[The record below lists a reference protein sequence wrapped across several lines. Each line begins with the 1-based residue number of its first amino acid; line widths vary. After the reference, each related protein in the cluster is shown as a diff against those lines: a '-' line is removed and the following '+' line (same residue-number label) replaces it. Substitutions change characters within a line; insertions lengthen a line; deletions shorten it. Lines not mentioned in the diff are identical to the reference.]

1 MSYTINPD
9 SLSSLLYPV
18 SYRSI
23 ESSAVIQQQVD
34 VYVGGSLAG
43 SFLAAQTGTSG
54 SSAVFDTNVQSFL
67 YSDVA
72 PLTGTKTSYFGALD
86 TYSLTNNSD
95 VIKSVFFV
103 SNNQTVSSAG
113 FIVTST
119 ACQFSSTGFVIPSQF
134 YGDDNDFNLSD
145 FYQPSAN
152 PFKFLTTNNQDR
164 RCNEDGNIFLSFVG
178 RGVNAAQFE
187 FWTKSGTSAVTIVDF
202 VNSTANNDL
211 YTISIGVA
219 NVFGSS
225 AIFHSGN
232 FPNNSSAYS
241 FYEVSVGNYSGSYL
255 QRSEKIQVN
264 IEPNCNDN
272 IDLHWFGKYGGAESY
287 QFRGLIQDLQNT
299 NADIINI
306 SQPWSV
312 VSNPRA
318 NSYDK
323 TIIKTNQRVNKRKQV
338 KCSIP
343 HEDAVYIASMFYSP
357 EVYIIE
363 NGKYVNVTISNAE
376 TLTDNNRATDIEVS
390 FEITYP
396 NKPTAQL

>member
-9 SLSSLLYPV
+9 TLSSLLYPV

-23 ESSAVIQQQVD
+23 EPSAVVQQQID

-72 PLTGTKTSYFGALD
+72 PVTGTKTSFFGTLD
-86 TYSLTNNSD
+86 TYSLTNNTD
-95 VIKSVFFV
+95 AIKSVYTV
-103 SNNQTVSSAG
+103 AKNQTVSSAG
-113 FIVTST
+113 FLITST
-119 ACQFSSTGFVIPSQF
+119 ATQTSSTAYVIPSQF
-134 YGDDNDFNLSD
+134 YENEFDLNDFYS
-145 FYQPSAN
+145 PSAN

-164 RCNEDGNIFLSFVG
+164 RCNDDGNIFLSFVG
-178 RGVNAAQFE
+178 KGVNAAQFE
-187 FWTKSGTSAVTIVDF
+187 FWTKSGSSAVTIVDF
-202 VNSTANNDL
+202 VNSTANNNL
-211 YTISIGVA
+211 YSLSVGVA
-219 NVFGSS
+219 NIFGSS
-225 AIFHSGN
+225 AVFHGGN
-232 FPNNSSAYS
+232 FPDNSSAYS
-241 FYEVSVGNYSGSYL
+241 FYEVSVGSYSGSYTRL
-255 QRSEKIQVN
+255 SEKIQVN
-264 IEPNCNDN
+264 IEPKCNDN

-287 QFRGLIQDLQNT
+287 QFRGLIQDLQNA

-306 SQPWSV
+306 SQPWNVAAS
-312 VSNPRA
+312 PRA
-318 NSYDK
+318 NSFDK

-338 KCSIP
+338 KCNIP

-363 NGKYVNVTISNAE
+363 NGKYVNVSISNGDIV
-376 TLTDNNRATDIEVS
+376 TDNNRTTDIELS

>member
-9 SLSSLLYPV
+9 TLSSLLYPV

-23 ESSAVIQQQVD
+23 EPSAVVQQQID

-72 PLTGTKTSYFGALD
+72 PVTGTKTSFFGTLND
-86 TYSLTNNSD
+86 YSLTTNTD
-95 VIKSVFFV
+95 VIKSVYTV
-103 SNNQTVSSAG
+103 AKNQTVSSAG
-113 FIVTST
+113 FLITST
-119 ACQFSSTGFVIPSQF
+119 ASQTSSTAYVIPSQF
-134 YGDDNDFNLSD
+134 YENEFDLNDFYS
-145 FYQPSAN
+145 PSAN

-164 RCNEDGNIFLSFVG
+164 RCNDEGNIFLSFVG
-178 RGVNAAQFE
+178 KGVNAAQFE
-187 FWTKSGTSAVTIVDF
+187 FWTKSGSSAVTIVDF

-211 YTISIGVA
+211 YSLSIGVA
-219 NVFGSS
+219 NIFGSS

-232 FPNNSSAYS
+232 FPDNSSAYS
-241 FYEVSVGNYSGSYL
+241 FYEVSVGNYTGSFTRL
-255 QRSEKIQVN
+255 SEKIQVN
-264 IEPNCNDN
+264 IEPNCSDN

-287 QFRGLIQDLQNT
+287 QFRGLIVDLQNA

-306 SQPWSV
+306 SQPWNVAAS
-312 VSNPRA
+312 PRA
-318 NSYDK
+318 NSFDK

-338 KCSIP
+338 KCNIP

-363 NGKYVNVTISNAE
+363 NGNYVNVSISNGDIV
-376 TLTDNNRATDIEVS
+376 TDNNRATDIELS

>member
-9 SLSSLLYPV
+9 TLSSLLYPV

-23 ESSAVIQQQVD
+23 EPSAVVQQQVD

-72 PLTGTKTSYFGALD
+72 PVTGSKTSFFGTLD
-86 TYSLTNNSD
+86 TYSLTTNTD
-95 VIKSVFFV
+95 VIKSVFCI
-103 SNNQTVSSAG
+103 SKNQTVSSAG
-113 FIVTST
+113 FLVTST
-119 ACQFSSTGFVIPSQF
+119 ATQTSTTGFVIPSQF
-134 YGDDNDFNLSD
+134 YGDENNFNLNDFYS
-145 FYQPSAN
+145 PSAN
-152 PFKFLTTNNQDR
+152 PFRFLTTNNQDR
-164 RCNEDGNIFLSFVG
+164 RCNDDGNIFLSFIG
-178 RGVNAAQFE
+178 KGVNAAQFE
-187 FWTKSGTSAVTIVDF
+187 FWTKGGSSAVTIVDF

-211 YTISIGVA
+211 YSLSIGVA

-232 FPNNSSAYS
+232 FPTNSSAYS
-241 FYEVSVGNYSGSYL
+241 FYKISVGNYSGSFTQL
-255 QRSEKIQVN
+255 SEKIQVN

-287 QFRGLIQDLQNT
+287 QFRGLIQDLQNA

-306 SQPWSV
+306 SQPWNVAAS
-312 VSNPRA
+312 PRA
-318 NSYDK
+318 NSFDK

-338 KCSIP
+338 KCNIP
-343 HEDAVYIASMFYSP
+343 HEDAVYVASMFYSP

-376 TLTDNNRATDIEVS
+376 TLTDNNRANDIEIS

>member
-9 SLSSLLYPV
+9 TLSSLLYPV

-23 ESSAVIQQQVD
+23 EPSAVVQQQVD
-34 VYVGGSLAG
+34 VYVGGSFAG

-72 PLTGTKTSYFGALD
+72 PLTGAKTSFFGTLD
-86 TYSLTNNSD
+86 AYSLTNNTD
-95 VIKSVFFV
+95 VIKSVFCV
-103 SNNQTVSSAG
+103 SKNQTVSSAG
-113 FIVTST
+113 FLVTST
-119 ACQFSSTGFVIPSQF
+119 ASQFSSTGYVIPSQF
-134 YGDDNDFNLSD
+134 YGDENNFNLSD

-152 PFKFLTTNNQDR
+152 PFRFLTTNNQDR
-164 RCNEDGNIFLSFVG
+164 RCNDEGNIFLSFIG
-178 RGVNAAQFE
+178 KGVNAAQFE

-211 YTISIGVA
+211 YSLSIGVA

-225 AIFHSGN
+225 AVFHSGN
-232 FPNNSSAYS
+232 FPTHSSAYS
-241 FYEVSVGNYSGSYL
+241 FYEVSVGNYTGSYSQL
-255 QRSEKIQVN
+255 SEKIQVN
-264 IEPNCNDN
+264 IDPNCNDN

-287 QFRGLIQDLQNT
+287 QFRGLIQDLQNA

-306 SQPWSV
+306 SQPWNVAAS
-312 VSNPRA
+312 PRA

-338 KCSIP
+338 KCNIP
-343 HEDAVYIASMFYSP
+343 HEDAVYISSMFYSP

-363 NGKYVNVTISNAE
+363 NGKYVNVSISNTE
-376 TLTDNNRATDIEVS
+376 TLTDNNRTTDIELS

>member
-9 SLSSLLYPV
+9 ILSSLLYPV
-18 SYRSI
+18 SYRSL
-23 ESSAVIQQQVD
+23 EPSAVIQQQVD
-34 VYVGGSLAG
+34 VYVGGSFAG

-54 SSAVFDTNVQSFL
+54 SSAVFDTNIQSFL

-72 PLTGTKTSYFGALD
+72 PLTGVKTSFFGTLD
-86 TYSLTNNSD
+86 AYSLTTNTD
-95 VIKSVFFV
+95 VIKSVYCV
-103 SNNQTVSSAG
+103 SKNQTVSSAG
-113 FIVTST
+113 FLVTST
-119 ACQFSSTGFVIPSQF
+119 ASQTSSTAYVIPSQF

-145 FYQPSAN
+145 FYQPSAS
-152 PFKFLTTNNQDR
+152 PFRFLTTNNQDR

-178 RGVNAAQFE
+178 KGVNAGRFL
-187 FWTKSGTSAVTIVDF
+187 FYTKSGSSAETIVDF
-202 VNSTANNDL
+202 VISSANNDL
-211 YTISIGVA
+211 YSLSVGAA
-219 NVFGSS
+219 NIFDSTAVF
-225 AIFHSGN
+225 HMGN
-232 FPNNSSAYS
+232 FPASPSAYNYYS
-241 FYEVSVGNYSGSYL
+241 VSVGSYDGSYT
-255 QRSEKIQVN
+255 QRSESID
-264 IEPNCNDN
+264 IFLEPNCNDN

-287 QFRGLIQDLQNT
+287 QFRGLIQDLQNA

-306 SQPWSV
+306 SQPWNV

-343 HEDAVYIASMFYSP
+343 HEDALYIASMFYSP

-376 TLTDNNRATDIEVS
+376 TLTDNNRATDIELS

>member
-9 SLSSLLYPV
+9 TLSSLLYPV

-23 ESSAVIQQQVD
+23 ESSAVVQQQID

-54 SSAVFDTNVQSFL
+54 SSAVFDINIQSFL

-72 PLTGTKTSYFGALD
+72 PLTGAKTSIFGTLD
-86 TYSLTNNSD
+86 LYSLTNNTD
-95 VIKSVFFV
+95 VIKSVFCV
-103 SNNQTVSSAG
+103 SKNQTVSSAG
-113 FIVTST
+113 FLITST
-119 ACQFSSTGFVIPSQF
+119 ASQNSSTAYVIPSQF

-152 PFKFLTTNNQDR
+152 PFRFLTTNNQDR
-164 RCNEDGNIFLSFVG
+164 RCNDDGNIFLSFVG

-211 YTISIGVA
+211 YTLSIGVA

-241 FYEVSVGNYSGSYL
+241 FYEVSVGNYTGSYSRL
-255 QRSEKIQVN
+255 SEKIQVN

-287 QFRGLIQDLQNT
+287 QFRGLIQDLQNA
-299 NADIINI
+299 NADIVNI

-323 TIIKTNQRVNKRKQV
+323 TIIKTNQRVNKRKQI
-338 KCSIP
+338 KCSVP
-343 HEDAVYIASMFYSP
+343 HEDAVCISSMFYSP

>member
-9 SLSSLLYPV
+9 VLSSLLYPV

-23 ESSAVIQQQVD
+23 ESSAVVQQQID

-72 PLTGTKTSYFGALD
+72 PVTGLKTSIFGTLD
-86 TYSLTNNSD
+86 LYSRTTNTD
-95 VIKSVFFV
+95 VIKSVFCV
-103 SNNQTVSSAG
+103 SKNQTVSSAG
-113 FIVTST
+113 FLVTST
-119 ACQFSSTGFVIPSQF
+119 ASQNSSTAFVIPSQF

-152 PFKFLTTNNQDR
+152 PFRFLTTNNQDR

-232 FPNNSSAYS
+232 FPISANNYDY
-241 FYEVSVGNYSGSYL
+241 YEVSVGVYSGSYSRL
-255 QRSEKIQVN
+255 SEKIQVN
-264 IEPNCNDN
+264 IEPNCSDN

-287 QFRGLIQDLQNT
+287 QFRGLIQDLQNA

-318 NSYDK
+318 NSFDK

-338 KCSIP
+338 KCNIP
-343 HEDAVYIASMFYSP
+343 HEDALYIASMFYSP

-363 NGKYVNVTISNAE
+363 GGKYVNVTISNAE
-376 TLTDNNRATDIEVS
+376 TLTDNNRSTDIEVS

>member
-9 SLSSLLYPV
+9 TLSSLLYPV
-18 SYRSI
+18 SYRSL
-23 ESSAVIQQQVD
+23 EPSAVVQQQVD

-72 PLTGTKTSYFGALD
+72 PLTGAKTSFFGTLD
-86 TYSLTNNSD
+86 TYSLTNNTD
-95 VIKSVFFV
+95 VIKSVFCV
-103 SNNQTVSSAG
+103 SKNQTVSSAG
-113 FIVTST
+113 FLETST
-119 ACQFSSTGFVIPSQF
+119 ATQFSSTGFVIPSQF
-134 YGDDNDFNLSD
+134 YENEFDLNDFYS
-145 FYQPSAN
+145 PSAN

-164 RCNEDGNIFLSFVG
+164 RCNDDGNIFLSFIG
-178 RGVNAAQFE
+178 KGVNAAQFE

-211 YTISIGVA
+211 YSLSIGVA

-225 AIFHSGN
+225 AVFHSGN
-232 FPNNSSAYS
+232 FPIHSSAYS
-241 FYEVSVGNYSGSYL
+241 FYEVSVGAYSGSYSQL
-255 QRSEKIQVN
+255 SEKIQIN

-287 QFRGLIQDLQNT
+287 QFRGLIVDLQNA
-299 NADIINI
+299 NSDIINI
-306 SQPWSV
+306 SQPWNVAAS
-312 VSNPRA
+312 PRA
-318 NSYDK
+318 NSFDK

-343 HEDAVYIASMFYSP
+343 HEDALYIISLFYSP

-363 NGKYVNVTISNAE
+363 NGKYVNVSISNGDIV
-376 TLTDNNRATDIEVS
+376 TDNNRTTDIEVN

>member
-9 SLSSLLYPV
+9 TLSSLLYPV

-23 ESSAVIQQQVD
+23 EPSAVVQQQVD

-72 PLTGTKTSYFGALD
+72 PLTGSKTSFFGTLD
-86 TYSLTNNSD
+86 TYSLTTNTD
-95 VIKSVFFV
+95 VIKSVFCV
-103 SNNQTVSSAG
+103 SKNQTVSSAG
-113 FIVTST
+113 FLETST
-119 ACQFSSTGFVIPSQF
+119 ATQFSSTGFVIPSQF
-134 YGDDNDFNLSD
+134 YGDENNFNLND

-152 PFKFLTTNNQDR
+152 PFRFLTTNNQDR
-164 RCNEDGNIFLSFVG
+164 RCNDDGNIFLSFIG
-178 RGVNAAQFE
+178 KGVNAAQFE

-211 YTISIGVA
+211 YSISIGVA

-232 FPNNSSAYS
+232 FPTHSSAYS
-241 FYEVSVGNYSGSYL
+241 FYEVSVGNYTGSYSQL
-255 QRSEKIQVN
+255 SEKIQVN

-287 QFRGLIQDLQNT
+287 QFRGLIVDSQNA

-306 SQPWSV
+306 SQPWNVAAS
-312 VSNPRA
+312 PRT

-323 TIIKTNQRVNKRKQV
+323 KIIKTNQRVNKRKQV

-343 HEDAVYIASMFYSP
+343 HEDALYIASMFYSP

-363 NGKYVNVTISNAE
+363 NGKYVNVSISNAE
-376 TLTDNNRATDIEVS
+376 TLTDNNRATDIEVN

>member
-9 SLSSLLYPV
+9 TLSSLLYPV

-23 ESSAVIQQQVD
+23 ESSAVVQQQID
-34 VYVGGSLAG
+34 VYVGGTFAG

-72 PLTGTKTSYFGALD
+72 PLTGAKTSFFGTLD
-86 TYSLTNNSD
+86 TYSLTTNTD
-95 VIKSVFFV
+95 VIKSVFCV
-103 SNNQTVSSAG
+103 SKNQTVSSAG
-113 FIVTST
+113 FLETST
-119 ACQFSSTGFVIPSQF
+119 ASQFSSTGFVIPSQF
-134 YGDDNDFNLSD
+134 YGNENNFNLNDFYS
-145 FYQPSAN
+145 PSAN
-152 PFKFLTTNNQDR
+152 PFRFLTTNNQDR
-164 RCNEDGNIFLSFVG
+164 RCNDDGNIFLSFVG
-178 RGVNAAQFE
+178 KGVNAAQFE
-187 FWTKSGTSAVTIVDF
+187 FWTKSGSSAVTIVDF

-211 YTISIGVA
+211 YSLSIGVA
-219 NVFGSS
+219 NVFGGS

-232 FPNNSSAYS
+232 FPTHSSAYS
-241 FYEVSVGNYSGSYL
+241 FYEISVGNYSGSYL
-255 QRSEKIQVN
+255 QLSEKIQVN
-264 IEPNCNDN
+264 IESNCNDN

-287 QFRGLIQDLQNT
+287 QFRGLIQDLQNA

-306 SQPWSV
+306 SQPWNVAAS
-312 VSNPRA
+312 PRA
-318 NSYDK
+318 NSFDK
-323 TIIKTNQRVNKRKQV
+323 TIIKTNQRANKRKQV
-338 KCSIP
+338 KCNIP
-343 HEDAVYIASMFYSP
+343 HEDALYVSSMFYSP

>member
-9 SLSSLLYPV
+9 TLSSLLYPV
-18 SYRSI
+18 SYRSL
-23 ESSAVIQQQVD
+23 EPSAVVQKQVD

-72 PLTGTKTSYFGALD
+72 PLTGAKTSFFGTLD
-86 TYSLTNNSD
+86 TYSLTNNTD
-95 VIKSVFFV
+95 VIKSLFCV
-103 SNNQTVSSAG
+103 SKNQTVSSAG
-113 FIVTST
+113 FLETST
-119 ACQFSSTGFVIPSQF
+119 ATQFSSTGFVIPSQF
-134 YGDDNDFNLSD
+134 YENEFDLNDFYS
-145 FYQPSAN
+145 PSAN
-152 PFKFLTTNNQDR
+152 PFRFLTTNNQDR
-164 RCNEDGNIFLSFVG
+164 RCNDDGNIFLSFIG
-178 RGVNAAQFE
+178 KGVNAAQFE
-187 FWTKSGTSAVTIVDF
+187 FWTKSGSSAVTIVDL

-211 YTISIGVA
+211 YSLSIGVA

-225 AIFHSGN
+225 AVFHSGN
-232 FPNNSSAYS
+232 FPTHSSAYS
-241 FYEVSVGNYSGSYL
+241 FYEVSVGNYTGSYSRL
-255 QRSEKIQVN
+255 SEKIQVN
-264 IEPNCNDN
+264 IEPNCSDN

-287 QFRGLIQDLQNT
+287 QFRGLIVDLQNA

-306 SQPWSV
+306 SQPWNVAAS
-312 VSNPRA
+312 PRA
-318 NSYDK
+318 NSFDK

-343 HEDAVYIASMFYSP
+343 HEDAFYISSLFYSP

-376 TLTDNNRATDIEVS
+376 TLTDNNRTTDIEVS

>member
-23 ESSAVIQQQVD
+23 ESSAVVQQQID

-54 SSAVFDTNVQSFL
+54 SSAVFDTNIQSFL

-72 PLTGTKTSYFGALD
+72 PVTGLKTSIFGTLD
-86 TYSLTNNSD
+86 LYSKTTNTD
-95 VIKSVFFV
+95 VMKSVYCV
-103 SNNQTVSSAG
+103 AKNQTVSSAV
-113 FIVTST
+113 FLVTTTASQNSST
-119 ACQFSSTGFVIPSQF
+119 AYVIPSQF

-152 PFKFLTTNNQDR
+152 SFRFLTTNNQDR
-164 RCNEDGNIFLSFVG
+164 RCNDDGNIFLSFVG

-187 FWTKSGTSAVTIVDF
+187 FWTKSGTSAVTIVDL

-241 FYEVSVGNYSGSYL
+241 FYEVSVGNYTGSYSRL
-255 QRSEKIQVN
+255 SEKIQVN

-287 QFRGLIQDLQNT
+287 QFRGLIQDLQNA

-338 KCSIP
+338 KCNIP
-343 HEDAVYIASMFYSP
+343 HEDAIYISSLFYSP

-390 FEITYP
+390 FEITYA

>member
-9 SLSSLLYPV
+9 TLSSLLYPV
-18 SYRSI
+18 SYRSL
-23 ESSAVIQQQVD
+23 EPSAVVQQQID

-72 PLTGTKTSYFGALD
+72 PVTGTKTSFFGTLD
-86 TYSLTNNSD
+86 TYSLTTNTD
-95 VIKSVFFV
+95 VIKSVYTV
-103 SNNQTVSSAG
+103 AKNQTVSSAG
-113 FIVTST
+113 FLITST
-119 ACQFSSTGFVIPSQF
+119 ASQTSSTAYVIPSQF
-134 YGDDNDFNLSD
+134 YENEFDLNDFYS
-145 FYQPSAN
+145 PSAN

-164 RCNEDGNIFLSFVG
+164 RCNDDGNIFLSFVG
-178 RGVNAAQFE
+178 KGVNAAQFE
-187 FWTKSGTSAVTIVDF
+187 FWTKSGSSAVTIVDF

-211 YTISIGVA
+211 YSLSVGVA
-219 NVFGSS
+219 NIFGSS

-232 FPNNSSAYS
+232 FPDNSSAYS
-241 FYEVSVGNYSGSYL
+241 FYEVSVGSYSGSFTRL
-255 QRSEKIQVN
+255 SEKIQVN
-264 IEPNCNDN
+264 IEPNCSDN

-287 QFRGLIQDLQNT
+287 QFRGLIQDLQNA

-306 SQPWSV
+306 SQPWNVAAS
-312 VSNPRA
+312 PRA
-318 NSYDK
+318 NSFDK

-338 KCSIP
+338 KCNIP

-376 TLTDNNRATDIEVS
+376 TLTDNNRATDIEVN

>member
-18 SYRSI
+18 SYRSL
-23 ESSAVIQQQVD
+23 EPSAVVQQQID

-72 PLTGTKTSYFGALD
+72 PVTGTKTSFFGTLD
-86 TYSLTNNSD
+86 TYSLTTNTD
-95 VIKSVFFV
+95 VIKSVYAV
-103 SNNQTVSSAG
+103 AKNQTVSSAG
-113 FIVTST
+113 FLITST
-119 ACQFSSTGFVIPSQF
+119 ASQTSTTAYVIPSQF

-145 FYQPSAN
+145 FYQPSAS
-152 PFKFLTTNNQDR
+152 PFRFLTTNNQDR
-164 RCNEDGNIFLSFVG
+164 RCNDDGNIFLSFVG
-178 RGVNAAQFE
+178 KGVNAGRFQ
-187 FWTKSGTSAVTIVDF
+187 FWTKSGSSAETIVDF
-202 VNSTANNDL
+202 VNTTSNNDL
-211 YTISIGVA
+211 YSLSVGVA
-219 NVFGSS
+219 NIFGSS
-225 AIFHSGN
+225 AIFHAGN
-232 FPNNSSAYS
+232 FPTSPTAYNYYS
-241 FYEVSVGNYSGSYL
+241 VSVGYYDGSYTA
-255 QRSEKIQVN
+255 RSEVIDIN
-264 IEPNCNDN
+264 IEPTCNDN

-287 QFRGLIQDLQNT
+287 QFRGLIQDLQT
-299 NADIINI
+299 ANADIINI
-306 SQPWSV
+306 SQPWNVAAS
-312 VSNPRA
+312 PKA

-323 TIIKTNQRVNKRKQV
+323 TIIKTNQRVNKRKQI
-338 KCSIP
+338 KCNIP
-343 HEDAVYIASMFYSP
+343 HEDAVYVASMFYSP

-363 NGKYVNVTISNAE
+363 NGKYVNVTISNGE

>member
-9 SLSSLLYPV
+9 TLSSLLYPV
-18 SYRSI
+18 SYRSL
-23 ESSAVIQQQVD
+23 EPSAVVQQQID

-43 SFLAAQTGTSG
+43 SFLASQTGTSG

-72 PLTGTKTSYFGALD
+72 PITGTKTSFFGTLD
-86 TYSLTNNSD
+86 TYSLTNNTD
-95 VIKSVFFV
+95 VIKSVYTV
-103 SNNQTVSSAG
+103 AKNQTVSSAG
-113 FIVTST
+113 FLITST
-119 ACQFSSTGFVIPSQF
+119 ASQTSSTAYVIPSQF
-134 YGDDNDFNLSD
+134 YENEFDLND

-178 RGVNAAQFE
+178 KGVNAGRFQFY
-187 FWTKSGTSAVTIVDF
+187 TKAGSSAETIVDF
-202 VNSTANNDL
+202 VVSSASNDL
-211 YTISIGVA
+211 YSLSVGAA
-219 NVFGSS
+219 NIFGSS
-225 AIFHSGN
+225 AIFHMGN
-232 FPNNSSAYS
+232 FPASPSAYNYYS
-241 FYEVSVGNYSGSYL
+241 VSVGYYDGSYT
-255 QRSEKIQVN
+255 QHSESIE
-264 IEPNCNDN
+264 IFLEPNCSDN

-287 QFRGLIQDLQNT
+287 QFRGLIVDLQNA

-306 SQPWSV
+306 SQPWNVAAS
-312 VSNPRA
+312 PRA
-318 NSYDK
+318 NSFDK

-343 HEDAVYIASMFYSP
+343 HEDILYIVSLFYSP

-363 NGKYVNVTISNAE
+363 NGKYVNVSISNGDIV
-376 TLTDNNRATDIEVS
+376 TDNNRTTDIELS

>member
-9 SLSSLLYPV
+9 TLSSLLYPV

-23 ESSAVIQQQVD
+23 EPSAVVQQQID

-54 SSAVFDTNVQSFL
+54 SSAVFDTNIQSFL

-72 PLTGTKTSYFGALD
+72 PLTGAKTSFFGTLD
-86 TYSLTNNSD
+86 AYSLTNNTD
-95 VIKSVFFV
+95 VIKSVFCV
-103 SNNQTVSSAG
+103 SKNQTVSSAG
-113 FIVTST
+113 FLVTST
-119 ACQFSSTGFVIPSQF
+119 ASQFSSTGFVIPSQF
-134 YGDDNDFNLSD
+134 YGDENNFNLNDFYS
-145 FYQPSAN
+145 PSAN
-152 PFKFLTTNNQDR
+152 PFRFLTTNNQDR
-164 RCNEDGNIFLSFVG
+164 RCNDDGNIFLSFIG
-178 RGVNAAQFE
+178 KGVNAAQFE
-187 FWTKSGTSAVTIVDF
+187 FWTKSGSSAVTIVDF

-211 YTISIGVA
+211 YSLSIGVA

-232 FPNNSSAYS
+232 FPTYSSAYS
-241 FYEVSVGNYSGSYL
+241 FYEISVGNYSGSYSQL
-255 QRSEKIQVN
+255 SEKIQVN

-306 SQPWSV
+306 SQPWNIAAS
-312 VSNPRA
+312 PRA
-318 NSYDK
+318 NSFDK

-343 HEDAVYIASMFYSP
+343 HEDAVYVASMFYSP

-376 TLTDNNRATDIEVS
+376 TLTDDNRANDIEIS
-390 FEITYP
+390 FEITYS

>member
-23 ESSAVIQQQVD
+23 ESSAVVQQQID
-34 VYVGGSLAG
+34 VYVGGTLAG

-54 SSAVFDTNVQSFL
+54 SSAVFDTNIQSFL

-72 PLTGTKTSYFGALD
+72 PLTGVKTSFFGTLD
-86 TYSLTNNSD
+86 TYSLTTNTD
-95 VIKSVFFV
+95 VIKSVHCV
-103 SNNQTVSSAG
+103 SKNQTVSSAG
-113 FIVTST
+113 FLVTST
-119 ACQFSSTGFVIPSQF
+119 ANQFSSTGFVIPSQF

-164 RCNEDGNIFLSFVG
+164 RCNDDGNIFISFVG

-211 YTISIGVA
+211 YTLSIGIS

-241 FYEVSVGNYSGSYL
+241 FYEVSVGNYTGSYSRL
-255 QRSEKIQVN
+255 SEKIQVN

-287 QFRGLIQDLQNT
+287 QFRGLIVDLQNA

-338 KCSIP
+338 KCSVP
-343 HEDAVYIASMFYSP
+343 HEDAVYISSMFYSP

>member
-23 ESSAVIQQQVD
+23 EPSAVVQQQID

-72 PLTGTKTSYFGALD
+72 PLTGSKTSFFGTLD
-86 TYSLTNNSD
+86 LYSRTTNTD
-95 VIKSVFFV
+95 VIKSVFCV
-103 SNNQTVSSAG
+103 SKNQTVSSAG
-113 FIVTST
+113 FLVTST
-119 ACQFSSTGFVIPSQF
+119 ASQNSSTAYVIPSQF

-152 PFKFLTTNNQDR
+152 PFLFLTTNNQDR
-164 RCNEDGNIFLSFVG
+164 RCNDDGNIFLSFVG
-178 RGVNAAQFE
+178 RGVNATQFE
-187 FWTKSGTSAVTIVDF
+187 FWTKSGTSAVTIVDL

-211 YTISIGVA
+211 YTLSIGVA
-219 NVFGSS
+219 NIFGSS
-225 AIFHSGN
+225 AVFHIGN
-232 FPNNSSAYS
+232 FPVSPSAYA
-241 FYEVSVGNYSGSYL
+241 YYDVSVGVYTGTYTRL
-255 QRSEKIQVN
+255 SEKIQVN
-264 IEPNCNDN
+264 IEPTCNDD
-272 IDLHWFGKYGGAESY
+272 IELHWFGKYGGAESY
-287 QFRGLIQDLQNT
+287 QFRGLIQDLQT
-299 NADIINI
+299 ANADIINI
-306 SQPWSV
+306 SQPWSLI
-312 VSNPRA
+312 SNPRA

-338 KCSIP
+338 KCNIP
-343 HEDAVYIASMFYSP
+343 HEDAVYVASMFYSP

-363 NGKYVNVTISNAE
+363 NGKYVNVTISNGE

-390 FEITYP
+390 FEITYS

>member
-9 SLSSLLYPV
+9 TLSSLLYPV

-23 ESSAVIQQQVD
+23 EPSAVVQQQID

-54 SSAVFDTNVQSFL
+54 SSAVFDTNIQSFL

-72 PLTGTKTSYFGALD
+72 PVTGIKTSFFGTLD
-86 TYSLTNNSD
+86 TYSLTTNTD
-95 VIKSVFFV
+95 VIKSVYTV
-103 SNNQTVSSAG
+103 AKNQTVSTAG
-113 FIVTST
+113 FLVTST
-119 ACQFSSTGFVIPSQF
+119 AGQNSATAFVIPSQF
-134 YGDDNDFNLSD
+134 YENEFDLND

-152 PFKFLTTNNQDR
+152 PFRFLTTNNQDR
-164 RCNEDGNIFLSFVG
+164 RCNDDGNIFLSFVG
-178 RGVNAAQFE
+178 KGVNAGRIVF
-187 FWTKSGTSAVTIVDF
+187 TDNGGTTAETIIDF
-202 VNSTANNDL
+202 VNSSANNDL
-211 YTISIGVA
+211 YSLSVGVA
-219 NVFGSS
+219 NIFGSS
-225 AIFHSGN
+225 AIFHAGN
-232 FPNNSSAYS
+232 FPASPTAYNYYS
-241 FYEVSVGNYSGSYL
+241 VSVGYYDGSYTA
-255 QRSEKIQVN
+255 RSEVIDIN
-264 IEPNCNDN
+264 IEPTCNNN

-287 QFRGLIQDLQNT
+287 QFRGLIIDLQNA

-318 NSYDK
+318 NSFDK

-343 HEDAVYIASMFYSP
+343 HEDAVYVASMFYSP

-363 NGKYVNVTISNAE
+363 NGKYVNVSISNGDIV
-376 TLTDNNRATDIEVS
+376 TDNNRTTDIELS

>member
-9 SLSSLLYPV
+9 VLSSLLYPV
-18 SYRSI
+18 SYRSL
-23 ESSAVIQQQVD
+23 EPSAVVQQQID

-72 PLTGTKTSYFGALD
+72 PVTGTKTSFFGTLD
-86 TYSLTNNSD
+86 TYSLTNNTD
-95 VIKSVFFV
+95 VIKSVYCV
-103 SNNQTVSSAG
+103 SKNQTVSSAG
-113 FIVTST
+113 FLVTST
-119 ACQFSSTGFVIPSQF
+119 ASQFSSTGFVIPSQF

-164 RCNEDGNIFLSFVG
+164 RCNDDGNIFLSFVG
-178 RGVNAAQFE
+178 KGVNAGRFQFY
-187 FWTKSGTSAVTIVDF
+187 TKSGSSAETIVDF
-202 VNSTANNDL
+202 VVSSANNDL
-211 YTISIGVA
+211 YSLSVGSA
-219 NVFGSS
+219 NIFGSS
-225 AIFHSGN
+225 AIFHMGN
-232 FPNNSSAYS
+232 FPASSSAYNYYS
-241 FYEVSVGNYSGSYL
+241 VSVGYYDGSYT
-255 QRSEKIQVN
+255 QRSESID
-264 IEPNCNDN
+264 IFLEPNCNDN

-287 QFRGLIQDLQNT
+287 QFRGLIQDLQNA
-299 NADIINI
+299 NADIINV

-343 HEDAVYIASMFYSP
+343 HEDAIYIASMFYSP

-376 TLTDNNRATDIEVS
+376 TLTDNNRTTDIEIS

>member
-23 ESSAVIQQQVD
+23 EPSAVVQQQID

-72 PLTGTKTSYFGALD
+72 PVTGTKTSFFGTLD
-86 TYSLTNNSD
+86 TYSLTNNTD
-95 VIKSVFFV
+95 VIKSVYTV
-103 SNNQTVSSAG
+103 AKNQTVSSAG
-113 FIVTST
+113 FLVTST
-119 ACQFSSTGFVIPSQF
+119 ASQNSSTAYVIPSQF

-152 PFKFLTTNNQDR
+152 PFRFLTTNNQDR
-164 RCNEDGNIFLSFVG
+164 RCNDDGNIFLSFVG
-178 RGVNAAQFE
+178 KGVNSAQFE

-211 YTISIGVA
+211 YSLSIGAA
-219 NVFGSS
+219 NIFGST
-225 AIFHSGN
+225 AVFHAGN
-232 FPNNSSAYS
+232 FPLSSSAYS
-241 FYEVSVGNYSGSYL
+241 FYEVSVGNYTGSYER
-255 QRSEKIQVN
+255 RSEKIQVN

-287 QFRGLIQDLQNT
+287 QFRGLIQDLQNA

-318 NSYDK
+318 NSFDK

-338 KCSIP
+338 KCNIP

-376 TLTDNNRATDIEVS
+376 TLTDNNRATDIEVN

>member
-9 SLSSLLYPV
+9 TLSSLLYPV

-23 ESSAVIQQQVD
+23 EPSAVVQQQID

-72 PLTGTKTSYFGALD
+72 PVTGTKTSFFGTLD
-86 TYSLTNNSD
+86 TYSLTNNTD
-95 VIKSVFFV
+95 VIKSVYTV
-103 SNNQTVSSAG
+103 AKNQTVSSAG
-113 FIVTST
+113 FLITST
-119 ACQFSSTGFVIPSQF
+119 ASQTSSTAYVIPSQF
-134 YGDDNDFNLSD
+134 YGDEFDLND
-145 FYQPSAN
+145 FYQPSAS
-152 PFKFLTTNNQDR
+152 PFRFLTTNNQDR

-178 RGVNAAQFE
+178 KGVNAGRFQFY
-187 FWTKSGTSAVTIVDF
+187 TKAGSSAETIVDF
-202 VNSTANNDL
+202 VISSASNDL
-211 YTISIGVA
+211 YSLSVGAA

-225 AIFHSGN
+225 AIFHMGN
-232 FPNNSSAYS
+232 FPASPSAYNYYS
-241 FYEVSVGNYSGSYL
+241 VSVGYYDGSYT
-255 QRSEKIQVN
+255 QHSESIE
-264 IEPNCNDN
+264 IFLEPNCSDN

-287 QFRGLIQDLQNT
+287 QFRGLIVDLQNA

-306 SQPWSV
+306 SQPWNVAAS
-312 VSNPRA
+312 PRA
-318 NSYDK
+318 NSFDK

-343 HEDAVYIASMFYSP
+343 HEDILYIVSLFYSP

-363 NGKYVNVTISNAE
+363 NGKYVNVSISNGDIV
-376 TLTDNNRATDIEVS
+376 TDNNRATDIELS

>member
-9 SLSSLLYPV
+9 ILSSLLYPV

-23 ESSAVIQQQVD
+23 EPSAVVQQQVD

-54 SSAVFDTNVQSFL
+54 SSAVFDTNIQSFL

-72 PLTGTKTSYFGALD
+72 PLTGAKTSFFGTLN
-86 TYSLTNNSD
+86 TYSLTTNTD
-95 VIKSVFFV
+95 VIKSVFCV
-103 SNNQTVSSAG
+103 SKNQTVSSAG
-113 FIVTST
+113 FLETST
-119 ACQFSSTGFVIPSQF
+119 ATQFSSTGFVIPSQF
-134 YGDDNDFNLSD
+134 YGDDNDYNLSD

-152 PFKFLTTNNQDR
+152 PFKFLSTNNQDR
-164 RCNEDGNIFLSFVG
+164 RCNENGNIFLSFIG
-178 RGVNAAQFE
+178 KGVNAAQFE
-187 FWTKSGTSAVTIVDF
+187 FWTKSGSSAVTIVDF

-211 YTISIGVA
+211 YSLSIGVA
-219 NVFGSS
+219 NVYGST
-225 AIFHSGN
+225 AVFHSGN
-232 FPNNSSAYS
+232 FPLSSSAYS
-241 FYEVSVGNYSGSYL
+241 FYEVSVGTYSGSFTRL
-255 QRSEKIQVN
+255 SEKIQVN

-287 QFRGLIQDLQNT
+287 QFRGLIQDLQNA

-306 SQPWSV
+306 SQPWNVAAS
-312 VSNPRA
+312 PRA
-318 NSYDK
+318 NSFDK

-343 HEDAVYIASMFYSP
+343 HEDALYVSSMFYSP

>member
-9 SLSSLLYPV
+9 TLSSLLYPV
-18 SYRSI
+18 SYRSL
-23 ESSAVIQQQVD
+23 EPSAVVQQQID

-72 PLTGTKTSYFGALD
+72 PVTGTKTSFFGTLD
-86 TYSLTNNSD
+86 TYSLTNNTD
-95 VIKSVFFV
+95 VIKSVYTV
-103 SNNQTVSSAG
+103 AKNQTVSSAG
-113 FIVTST
+113 FLVTST
-119 ACQFSSTGFVIPSQF
+119 ASQTSSTAFVIPSQF
-134 YGDDNDFNLSD
+134 YENEFDLNDFYS
-145 FYQPSAN
+145 PSAN

-164 RCNEDGNIFLSFVG
+164 RCNDDGNIFLSFVG
-178 RGVNAAQFE
+178 KGVNAAQFE
-187 FWTKSGTSAVTIVDF
+187 FWTKAGSSAVTIVNF
-202 VNSTANNDL
+202 ANSTANNDL
-211 YTISIGVA
+211 YSLSIGVA
-219 NVFGSS
+219 NIFGSS

-232 FPNNSSAYS
+232 FPDNSSAYS
-241 FYEVSVGNYSGSYL
+241 FYEVSVGNYSGSYSRL
-255 QRSEKIQVN
+255 SEKIQVN

-287 QFRGLIQDLQNT
+287 QFRGLIVDLQNA

-306 SQPWSV
+306 SQPWNVAAS
-312 VSNPRA
+312 PRA
-318 NSYDK
+318 NSFNK

-338 KCSIP
+338 KCNIP

-363 NGKYVNVTISNAE
+363 NGKYVNVTISNGE
-376 TLTDNNRATDIEVS
+376 TLTDNNRTTDIEVN

>member
-9 SLSSLLYPV
+9 TLSSLLYPV

-23 ESSAVIQQQVD
+23 ESSAVVQQQID

-72 PLTGTKTSYFGALD
+72 PLTGSKTSFFGTLD
-86 TYSLTNNSD
+86 TYSLTNNTD
-95 VIKSVFFV
+95 VIKSVFCV
-103 SNNQTVSSAG
+103 SKNQTVSSAG
-113 FIVTST
+113 FLETST
-119 ACQFSSTGFVIPSQF
+119 ATQFSSTGFVIPSQF
-134 YGDDNDFNLSD
+134 YGDENNFNLND

-152 PFKFLTTNNQDR
+152 PFRFLTTNNQDR
-164 RCNEDGNIFLSFVG
+164 RCNDDGNIFLSFIG
-178 RGVNAAQFE
+178 KGVNAAQFE
-187 FWTKSGTSAVTIVDF
+187 FWTKSGSSAVTIVDF

-211 YTISIGVA
+211 YSLSIGVA
-219 NVFGSS
+219 NVFGRS

-232 FPNNSSAYS
+232 FPTHSSAYS
-241 FYEVSVGNYSGSYL
+241 FYEISVGNYSGSYL
-255 QRSEKIQVN
+255 QLSEKIKVN

-287 QFRGLIQDLQNT
+287 QFRGLIQDLQNA

-306 SQPWSV
+306 SQPWNVAAS
-312 VSNPRA
+312 PRA
-318 NSYDK
+318 NSFDK

-338 KCSIP
+338 KCNVP
-343 HEDAVYIASMFYSP
+343 HEDALYISSLFYSP

-363 NGKYVNVTISNAE
+363 NGKYVNVSISNAE

>member
-9 SLSSLLYPV
+9 TLSSLLYPV
-18 SYRSI
+18 SYRSL
-23 ESSAVIQQQVD
+23 EPSAVIQQQVD

-54 SSAVFDTNVQSFL
+54 SSAVFDTNIQSFL

-72 PLTGTKTSYFGALD
+72 PLTGAKTSFFGTLD
-86 TYSLTNNSD
+86 TYSLTNNTD
-95 VIKSVFFV
+95 VIKSVFCV
-103 SNNQTVSSAG
+103 SKNQTVSSAG
-113 FIVTST
+113 FLVTST
-119 ACQFSSTGFVIPSQF
+119 ASQFSSTGYVIPSQF
-134 YGDDNDFNLSD
+134 YGDENNFNLSD

-152 PFKFLTTNNQDR
+152 PFRFLTTNNQDR

-178 RGVNAAQFE
+178 KGVNAGRFL
-187 FWTKSGTSAVTIVDF
+187 FYTKSGSSAETIVDF
-202 VNSTANNDL
+202 VVSSANNDL
-211 YTISIGVA
+211 YSLSVGVA
-219 NVFGSS
+219 NIFGSS
-225 AIFHSGN
+225 AIFHMGN
-232 FPNNSSAYS
+232 FPVSSSAYDYYS
-241 FYEVSVGNYSGSYL
+241 VSVGYYDGSYT
-255 QRSEKIQVN
+255 QHSESIG
-264 IEPNCNDN
+264 IFLEPTCNDN

-287 QFRGLIQDLQNT
+287 QFRGLIQDLQNA

-306 SQPWSV
+306 SQPWNVAAS
-312 VSNPRA
+312 PRA
-318 NSYDK
+318 NSFDK

-343 HEDAVYIASMFYSP
+343 HEDALYIASMFYSP

-376 TLTDNNRATDIEVS
+376 TLTDNNRATDIEIS
-390 FEITYP
+390 FEIVYP

>member
-9 SLSSLLYPV
+9 ILSSLLYPV
-18 SYRSI
+18 SFRNIDSL
-23 ESSAVIQQQVD
+23 AVVQQQVD

-54 SSAVFDTNVQSFL
+54 SSAVFDTNIQSFL

-72 PLTGTKTSYFGALD
+72 PLTGAKTSFFGTLN
-86 TYSLTNNSD
+86 TYSLTNNTD
-95 VIKSVFFV
+95 VIKSVFCV
-103 SNNQTVSSAG
+103 SKNQTVSSAG
-113 FIVTST
+113 FLVTST
-119 ACQFSSTGFVIPSQF
+119 ASQFSSTGFVIPSQF

-164 RCNEDGNIFLSFVG
+164 RCNENGNIFLSFIG
-178 RGVNAAQFE
+178 KGVNAAQFE

-211 YTISIGVA
+211 YSLSIGVA
-219 NVFGSS
+219 NVYGST
-225 AIFHSGN
+225 AVFHSGN
-232 FPNNSSAYS
+232 FPLSSSAYS
-241 FYEVSVGNYSGSYL
+241 FYEVSVGNYSGSYI

-287 QFRGLIQDLQNT
+287 QFRGLIVDLQNA
-299 NADIINI
+299 NADIINV

-312 VSNPRA
+312 VTSPRA
-318 NSYDK
+318 NSFDK

-343 HEDAVYIASMFYSP
+343 HEDALYISSMFYSP

>member
-9 SLSSLLYPV
+9 TLSSLLYPV

-23 ESSAVIQQQVD
+23 EPSAVVQQQID

-43 SFLAAQTGTSG
+43 SFLAVQTGTSG

-72 PLTGTKTSYFGALD
+72 PVTGLKTSIFGTLD
-86 TYSLTNNSD
+86 LYSKTTNTD
-95 VIKSVFFV
+95 LMKSVYCV
-103 SNNQTVSSAG
+103 AKNQTVSSAG
-113 FIVTST
+113 FLVTST
-119 ACQFSSTGFVIPSQF
+119 ASQNSSTAYVIPSQF

-152 PFKFLTTNNQDR
+152 PFRFLTTNNQDR
-164 RCNEDGNIFLSFVG
+164 QCNDDGNIFLSFVG

-187 FWTKSGTSAVTIVDF
+187 FWTKSGTSAVTIVDL

-219 NVFGSS
+219 NIFGSS
-225 AIFHSGN
+225 AVFHSGN
-232 FPNNSSAYS
+232 FPVSPSAYS
-241 FYEVSVGNYSGSYL
+241 FYEVSVGNYTGSYSRL
-255 QRSEKIQVN
+255 SEKIQVN
-264 IEPNCNDN
+264 IEPNCFDN

-287 QFRGLIQDLQNT
+287 QLRGLIQDLQNA

-338 KCSIP
+338 KCNIP
-343 HEDAVYIASMFYSP
+343 HEDALYISSMFYSP

-363 NGKYVNVTISNAE
+363 NGKYVNVSISNAE
-376 TLTDNNRATDIEVS
+376 TLTDNNRTTDIELS

>member
-23 ESSAVIQQQVD
+23 EPSAVVQQQID

-72 PLTGTKTSYFGALD
+72 PVTGTKTSFFGTLD
-86 TYSLTNNSD
+86 TYSLTNNTD
-95 VIKSVFFV
+95 VIKSVYAV
-103 SNNQTVSSAG
+103 AKNQTVSSAG
-113 FIVTST
+113 FLITST
-119 ACQFSSTGFVIPSQF
+119 ASQNSSTAYVIPSQF
-134 YGDDNDFNLSD
+134 YGDDSDFNLSD
-145 FYQPSAN
+145 FYQPSAS
-152 PFKFLTTNNQDR
+152 PFRFLTTNNQDR
-164 RCNEDGNIFLSFVG
+164 RCNDDGNIFLSFVG
-178 RGVNAAQFE
+178 KGVNSAQFE

-211 YTISIGVA
+211 YSLSIGAA
-219 NVFGSS
+219 NIFGSS
-225 AIFHSGN
+225 AVFHSGN
-232 FPNNSSAYS
+232 FPLSSSAYS
-241 FYEVSVGNYSGSYL
+241 FYEVSVGNYTGSYER
-255 QRSEKIQVN
+255 RSEKIQVN

-287 QFRGLIQDLQNT
+287 QFRGLIQDLQT
-299 NADIINI
+299 ANADIINI
-306 SQPWSV
+306 SQPWNVAAS
-312 VSNPRA
+312 PRA
-318 NSYDK
+318 NSFDK
-323 TIIKTNQRVNKRKQV
+323 TIIKTNQRVNKKKQV
-338 KCSIP
+338 KCNIP
-343 HEDAVYIASMFYSP
+343 HEDAVYVASMFYSP

-376 TLTDNNRATDIEVS
+376 TLTDNNRATDIELS

>member
-9 SLSSLLYPV
+9 TLSSLLYPV
-18 SYRSI
+18 SYRSL
-23 ESSAVIQQQVD
+23 EPSAVVQQQID

-72 PLTGTKTSYFGALD
+72 PVTGLKTSFFGTLD
-86 TYSLTNNSD
+86 AYSLTNNTD
-95 VIKSVFFV
+95 VIKSVYTV
-103 SNNQTVSSAG
+103 AKNQTVSSAG
-113 FIVTST
+113 FLITST
-119 ACQFSSTGFVIPSQF
+119 ASQNSATAFVIPSQF
-134 YGDDNDFNLSD
+134 YENEFDLND

-164 RCNEDGNIFLSFVG
+164 RCNDEGNIFLSFVG
-178 RGVNAAQFE
+178 KGVNSAQFE
-187 FWTKSGTSAVTIVDF
+187 FWTKSGSSAVTIVDF

-211 YTISIGVA
+211 YSLSVGVA
-219 NVFGSS
+219 NIFGSS

-232 FPNNSSAYS
+232 FPTHSSAYS
-241 FYEVSVGNYSGSYL
+241 FYEVSVGNYSGSYSRL
-255 QRSEKIQVN
+255 SEKIQVN

-272 IDLHWFGKYGGAESY
+272 IDIHWFGKYGGAESY
-287 QFRGLIQDLQNT
+287 QFRGLIVDLQNA

-306 SQPWSV
+306 SQPWNVAAS
-312 VSNPRA
+312 PRA
-318 NSYDK
+318 NSFDK
-323 TIIKTNQRVNKRKQV
+323 TIIKTNQRANKRKQV
-338 KCSIP
+338 KCNIP

-363 NGKYVNVTISNAE
+363 NGKYVNVSISNGDIV
-376 TLTDNNRATDIEVS
+376 TDNNRTTDIELS

>member
-9 SLSSLLYPV
+9 ILSSLLYPV

-23 ESSAVIQQQVD
+23 EPSAVVQQQVD

-72 PLTGTKTSYFGALD
+72 PLTGAKTSFFGALD
-86 TYSLTNNSD
+86 TYSLTNNTD
-95 VIKSVFFV
+95 VIKSVFCV
-103 SNNQTVSSAG
+103 SKNQTVSSAG
-113 FIVTST
+113 FLETST
-119 ACQFSSTGFVIPSQF
+119 ASQFSSTGFVIPSQF

-178 RGVNAAQFE
+178 KGVNAAQFE

-211 YTISIGVA
+211 YSLSIGVA
-219 NVFGSS
+219 NVYGST
-225 AIFHSGN
+225 AVFHSGN
-232 FPNNSSAYS
+232 FPLSSSAYS
-241 FYEVSVGNYSGSYL
+241 FYEVSVGSYSGAFTRL
-255 QRSEKIQVN
+255 SEKIQVN

-272 IDLHWFGKYGGAESY
+272 IDLHWFGKYGGAENY
-287 QFRGLIQDLQNT
+287 QFRGLIVDLQNA
-299 NADIINI
+299 NADIINV
-306 SQPWSV
+306 SQPWSL

-338 KCSIP
+338 KCNIP
-343 HEDAVYIASMFYSP
+343 HEDAVYVASMFYSP

-376 TLTDNNRATDIEVS
+376 TLTDNNRATDIELS

>member
-9 SLSSLLYPV
+9 VLSSLLYPV

-23 ESSAVIQQQVD
+23 EPSAVVQQQVD
-34 VYVGGSLAG
+34 VYVGGTLAG

-54 SSAVFDTNVQSFL
+54 SSAVFDTNIQSFL

-72 PLTGTKTSYFGALD
+72 PLTGAKTSIFGALNL
-86 TYSLTNNSD
+86 YSRTNNTD
-95 VIKSVFFV
+95 VIKSVFCV
-103 SNNQTVSSAG
+103 SKNQTVSSAG
-113 FIVTST
+113 FLETST
-119 ACQFSSTGFVIPSQF
+119 ASQFSSTGFVIPSQF

-178 RGVNAAQFE
+178 KGVNAAQFE
-187 FWTKSGTSAVTIVDF
+187 FWTKSGTSAVTIVDL

-211 YTISIGVA
+211 YTLSIGVA
-219 NVFGSS
+219 NLYGSS

-232 FPNNSSAYS
+232 FPLSSSAYS
-241 FYEVSVGNYSGSYL
+241 FYEISVGSYSGSFTRL
-255 QRSEKIQVN
+255 SEKIQVN
-264 IEPNCNDN
+264 IEPNCSDN

-287 QFRGLIQDLQNT
+287 QFRGLIQDLQNA

-306 SQPWSV
+306 SQPWNV

-338 KCSIP
+338 KCNIP
-343 HEDAVYIASMFYSP
+343 HEDAVYISSMFYSP